1 MSINALGFVVII
13 LNYAASLLAIIEE
26 PGKYNTPAPILLN
39 YADNT
44 SAISWTK
51 RAARS
56 SPMGKALGLVL
67 WSLLIN
73 SPLALQ
79 SEHIA
84 GVHNTLADK
93 ISRSSLH
100 ESHSCPKFDIL
111 VQKIL
116 ILSSCCCYHPNP
128 ELLLAI
134 YQALSSGYAQDQIKK
149 IIKSSCES

>member
-1 MSINALGFVVII
+1 MIVLS
-13 LNYAASLLAIIEE
+13 YAASRLAIQEE
-26 PGKYNTPAPILLN
+26 SSKYSAPAPILLN

-56 SPMGKALGLVL
+56 SPVGKALGLVL
-67 WSLLIN
+67 CTLMIN

-79 SEHIA
+79 SEHVA
-84 GVHNTLADK
+84 GSDNVLADK

-100 ESHSCPKFDIL
+100 DSNSCPNFDVLAQEFPIL
-111 VQKIL
+111 G
-116 ILSSCCCYHPNP
+116 SCRRYLPDP

-134 YQALSSGYAQDQIKK
+134 YQALSSGCAPDPTKK
-149 IIKSSCES
+149 LPLGRFVPARRIG